1 MDMNVND
8 TPDGV
13 THVVLEGRF
22 DIAGA
27 EQVDGPV
34 MEIARRAKIL
44 VIDLSKVPFIA
55 SLGVR
60 TLMTSAKTMIGRG
73 AFIAVAGATDG
84 VEKVLRLTGFDE
96 LVGLYPN
103 TAAAEA
109 ALTERAREFEKRK
122 S

>member
-13 THVVLEGRF
+13 THLVLDGRF

-34 MEIARRAKIL
+34 AEVARRAKIL
-44 VIDLSKVPFIA
+44 VIDLSRVPFIA

-60 TLMTSAKTMIGRG
+60 TLMMSAKTMNARG
-73 AFIAVAGATDG
+73 AFMAVAGASEG
-84 VEKVLRLTGFDE
+84 VEKVLRLTGFNE
-96 LVGLYPN
+96 LVGLYPD
-103 TAAAEA
+103 TLAAEA
-109 ALTERAREFEKRK
+109 SLTELAKEFERRK